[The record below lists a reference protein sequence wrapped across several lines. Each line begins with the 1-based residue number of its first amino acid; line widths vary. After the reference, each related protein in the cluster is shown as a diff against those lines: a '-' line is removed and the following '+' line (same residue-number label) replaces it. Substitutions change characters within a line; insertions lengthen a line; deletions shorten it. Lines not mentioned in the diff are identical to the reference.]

1 MKRVRREAGKLKR
14 IGTMAQKKQI
24 LIVDDNALNRSVL
37 KAILCDQY
45 RIVEAENGQE
55 ALNILRQYNKD
66 IALILMDVI
75 MPVMDGYTFLDR
87 IRKLPEPIMIP
98 VIVTTQSDSE
108 RDRAAALSHGA
119 ADFVAKPY
127 CSRIILQKVAGII
140 ESDPFD
146 RSENKNIMGEKEMT
160 VQELYDLIGNYEE
173 VKSRLMSDRIVAKF
187 IVKFLNDPS
196 YEQLMQAWDQK
207 NSEMIF
213 KASHTLKG
221 VCANLA
227 LSELYETAN
236 RIAEAY
242 RPGQEQ
248 TQFRENMPDLMA
260 ALQSQYEK
268 TVQAIQQFASENGTV
283 Q

>member
-1 MKRVRREAGKLKR
+1 
-14 IGTMAQKKQI
+14 
-24 LIVDDNALNRSVL
+24 
-37 KAILCDQY
+37 
-45 RIVEAENGQE
+45 
-55 ALNILRQYNKD
+55 
-66 IALILMDVI
+66 
-75 MPVMDGYTFLDR
+75 
-87 IRKLPEPIMIP
+87 
-98 VIVTTQSDSE
+98 
-108 RDRAAALSHGA
+108 
-119 ADFVAKPY
+119 
-127 CSRIILQKVAGII
+127 
-140 ESDPFD
+140 
-146 RSENKNIMGEKEMT
+146 MGEKEMT

-207 NSEMIF
+207 NGEMIF